1 MMKAIPNINQQLAD
15 LHLAMASLRA
25 INATVQSVMICG
37 KQPVIRI
44 ARNGHC
50 EKLIEKGQANYIHV
64 GCGSTGLFRQGV
76 FEQYGCRI
84 IWSESLLH

>member
-1 MMKAIPNINQQLAD
+1 MKSIPNIQQQLAD
-15 LHLAMASLRA
+15 LNLALASLNA
-25 INATVQSVMICG
+25 MNATVQSVMMCG

-50 EKLIEKGQANYIHV
+50 LRLIESGKAFYNQIGRSN
-64 GCGSTGLFRQGV
+64 TGPFRQGM

-84 IWSESLLH
+84 IWSESLIH

>member
-1 MMKAIPNINQQLAD
+1 MKSIPNIHQQLANIQ
-15 LHLAMASLRA
+15 LAMASLQA
-25 INATVQSVMICG
+25 MNATVQSIMMCG

-50 EKLIEKGQANYIHV
+50 MKLIESGKATYNKIGRSGI
-64 GCGSTGLFRQGV
+64 GPFRQGM
-76 FEQYGCRI
+76 FEQHGCRI

>member
-1 MMKAIPNINQQLAD
+1 MKSIPNIKQQLAD
-15 LHLAMASLRA
+15 LNLALASLNA
-25 INATVQSVMICG
+25 MNATVQSVMMCG

-44 ARNGHC
+44 AKNGHC
-50 EKLIEKGQANYIHV
+50 MKLIESGKATYNKI
-64 GCGSTGLFRQGV
+64 GCNDTGPFRQGM

>member
-1 MMKAIPNINQQLAD
+1 MKSIPNITQQLAD
-15 LHLAMASLRA
+15 LQLAMVSLQA
-25 INATVQSVMICG
+25 MNATVQSVMMCG

-50 EKLIEKGQANYIHV
+50 AKLIESGKASYTHV
-64 GCGSTGLFRQGV
+64 GCGRTGLFRQGV

-84 IWSESLLH
+84 IWSESLH